1 MQVANETMEVALS
14 TGKIMFFY
22 FLNNLLDRKLAK
34 VNDVNSNIINLDSFS
49 SNWFVIGRSVVD
61 DKLDNPFIGI
71 PEDMIPWFLELNWTR
86 VLVDYDNGHIYLTC
100 AESKEESDF
109 TLRISARVNRLNVF
123 KSSDANGFVNS
134 LDFRIFK
141 FETTND
147 LTVSNKVYKRCA
159 IEEFDGIDSVVALHE
174 DDRQLFENNNTFKK
188 YDESN
193 SSGGNVKFFGE

>member
-86 VLVDYDNGHIYLTC
+86 VLVDYDNGHIY
-100 AESKEESDF
+100 
-109 TLRISARVNRLNVF
+109 
-123 KSSDANGFVNS
+123 
-134 LDFRIFK
+134 
-141 FETTND
+141 
-147 LTVSNKVYKRCA
+147 
-159 IEEFDGIDSVVALHE
+159 
-174 DDRQLFENNNTFKK
+174 
-188 YDESN
+188 
-193 SSGGNVKFFGE
+193 